1 MNMMKTTRFVCFV
14 VKMKTHNLLKFESSQ
29 KLIMINIRQ
38 IKDCFKLFIEKRE
51 SQIDWVFKYM
61 GIIICIS
68 MFMKVL

>member
-1 MNMMKTTRFVCFV
+1 MKTTRFVCFV